1 MPAIFFWPLRSC
13 DRCYRS
19 RAGAR
24 SYGWQVQWIGLGA
37 GRNCIC
43 HQRGYSLEMTNL
55 RSRLF
60 TALFLLVSS
69 AGFAEPIVATF
80 SIVAADPE
88 SGEVGVAVA
97 SRFFSVGSVV
107 PFGEGAVGAVA
118 TQANANVSFGPRG
131 LELLARGVEPNE
143 IVTILLRDE
152 PADNGRQFGI
162 VSADGLS
169 ATYTGPGALAWAGGR
184 AGPNYA
190 VQGNILTGEDVV
202 VAMEKAFLETKG
214 TLADR
219 MYAALMAGDAK
230 GGDSRGKQS
239 AALIVRKPGA
249 GYGGND
255 DRAIDIRVD
264 DHKQPFQELGRLLD
278 YAQMNFSWNAAWT
291 AFVNKD
297 YVAALAPMER
307 AAQLSPDVAEVH
319 YDLAAI
325 RLANED
331 KEGAMSALNTAITLN
346 PKLKDQAAKDDD
358 MDALRGVNDFAELVG
373 VEVK

>member
-1 MPAIFFWPLRSC
+1 MNIRTRLLAALLL
-13 DRCYRS
+13 
-19 RAGAR
+19 
-24 SYGWQVQWIGLGA
+24 LGT
-37 GRNCIC
+37 
-43 HQRGYSLEMTNL
+43 ST
-55 RSRLF
+55 
-60 TALFLLVSS
+60 VS
-69 AGFAEPIVATF
+69 ADPIVATF

-131 LELLARGVEPNE
+131 LELLARGVQPDE

-152 PADNGRQFGI
+152 AADNGRQFGI

-202 VAMEKAFLETKG
+202 IAMEKAFLETQG

-219 MYAALMAGDAK
+219 MYAALIAGDAK

-239 AALIVRKPGA
+239 AALIVRKPGT
-249 GYGGND
+249 GYGGNN

-264 DHKQPFQELGRLLD
+264 DHKQPFKELGRLLD
-278 YAQMNFSWNAAWT
+278 YAQMNYSWNEAWT
-291 AFVNKD
+291 AFVEKD
-297 YVAALAPMER
+297 YPTALPPMEH
-307 AAQLSPDVAEVH
+307 AARLAPDVAEVH

-325 RLANED
+325 RLANAD
-331 KEGAMSALNTAITLN
+331 QEGALSALEMAIKLN
-346 PKLKDQAAKDDD
+346 PKLKNQAAKDDD
-358 MDALRGVNDFAELVG
+358 LDALRDDSKFAELVG
-373 VEVK
+373 VEAN